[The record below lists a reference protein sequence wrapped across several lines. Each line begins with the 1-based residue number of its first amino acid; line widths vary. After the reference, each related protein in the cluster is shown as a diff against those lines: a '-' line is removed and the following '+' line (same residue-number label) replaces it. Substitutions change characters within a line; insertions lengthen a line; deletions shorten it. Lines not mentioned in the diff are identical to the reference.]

1 MTIIFEQQKH
11 VDMMGPQIIK
21 LLVSRFSDLGVLRA
35 HFVQLFDKS
44 TNPMS
49 MCDAIILIH
58 CLQV

>member
-1 MTIIFEQQKH
+1 
-11 VDMMGPQIIK
+11 MMGPKTVK
-21 LLVSRFSDLGVLRA
+21 LLVSCFSDLSVLRA

-49 MCDAIILIH
+49 MCDKIILIH